1 MSKFSEYAELQKKY
15 MELGEKLSKAKDD
28 FERTIPLQ
36 KLRKIYYFV
45 DSENKIKEAKWN
57 GKPQDLRRYNVDS
70 VFETLEQAEKEQLK
84 RIAIGKIERFRKE
97 CYGDWQPDWRDKEE
111 EKYTITSNGEY
122 LFVDKVTYDTFSQF
136 GYFKY
141 EKECKKALELFEI
154 ELYNW
159 LNYEER

>member
-1 MSKFSEYAELQKKY
+1 MSKFSEYIKTQKMY
-15 MELGEKLSKAKDD
+15 EDLGEKLRKAKDD
-28 FERTIPLQ
+28 FEKTIPLQ
-36 KLRKIYYFV
+36 SLRKRYWYLNDTNSIR
-45 DSENKIKEAKWN
+45 DSKWN
-57 GKPQDLRRYNVDS
+57 GSYIDLDRYNS
-70 VFETLEQAEKEQLK
+70 GNVFESNEQAEKERLK
-84 RIAIGKIERFRKE
+84 RELITKIGLFRKE

-111 EKYTITSNGEY
+111 EKYTIESNGEY